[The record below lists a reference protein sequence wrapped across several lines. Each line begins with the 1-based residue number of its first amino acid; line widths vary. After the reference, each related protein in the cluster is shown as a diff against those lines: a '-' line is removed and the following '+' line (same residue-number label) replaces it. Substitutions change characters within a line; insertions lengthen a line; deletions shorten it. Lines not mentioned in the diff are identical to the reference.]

1 MRFPYPLLAVLLI
14 LGCGGGPPPPVA
26 PVRSEPATTLSEA
39 EYCALFDTVAKALEE
54 EFEGEVSD
62 GEPSSGGWAD
72 AFALLVERSVDRDG
86 VRRFHEQ
93 QPEAAKRCH
102 ARFAGRMAG
111 LMVRGIRHAQ
121 QVAREREEAQSETRA
136 PLEGWDDDL
145 EGAMLRAQRRGKG
158 LAIYFCADGSFACQ
172 VLEKDAFSDRSLMDK
187 LREGHELVWVDLTEG
202 DSDSLEVQ
210 RRYGVVGFPTLVVL
224 DAKGREVARIEEA
237 LSAGEIG
244 RLIERR

>member
-1 MRFPYPLLAVLLI
+1 MRFPYALLLVISI

-26 PVRSEPATTLSEA
+26 PVRSEPASTLTEA

-54 EFEGEVSD
+54 EFEREASD
-62 GEPSSGGWAD
+62 GELLSGGWAD

-86 VRRFHEQ
+86 LRRFNEQ

-121 QVAREREEAQSETRA
+121 RVAREREEARSETRG
-136 PLEGWDDDL
+136 PIEGWDDDI
-145 EGAMLRAQRRGKG
+145 EGAMSRAHRRGKG
-158 LAIYFCADGSFACQ
+158 LAIYFRAEGSFACQ

-202 DSDSLEVQ
+202 DPDSLAVQ
-210 RRYGVVGFPTLVVL
+210 RQYGVAGFPTLVVL
-224 DAKGREVARIEEA
+224 DAKGREVVRIEEA

-244 RLIERR
+244 RLIEGR